1 MIRSAAAAAA
11 LALALLTAC
20 RGGDDGW
27 HPEAPFAS
35 SLRPAFGARVTDGQL
50 RIWTGSRCAAVTR
63 LALTFEPVRAELVL
77 TAPNDHPAAVEH
89 LTIGGPYP
97 GLDVAEPLPYSFD
110 WRSKDSVRISVY
122 GGTDS
127 WGSTAEL
134 AEVKERSAE
143 HPPDTYWFQG
153 VGWLDPADVAA
164 QDGTTFLATCTPD
177 PAKAST
183 ASAGAAEL
191 DSKRPPAFADE
202 SIAAV

>member
-1 MIRSAAAAAA
+1 MIRSVAVTAA

-20 RGGDDGW
+20 RAGDDGW

-77 TAPNDHPAAVEH
+77 TAPNEHPAAVEH
-89 LTIGGPYP
+89 LTLGGPYP
-97 GLDVAEPLPYSFD
+97 GLDVSEPLPEDFD
-110 WRSKDSVRISVY
+110 WHSADSLRISVY
-122 GGTDS
+122 GGTDG
-127 WGSTAEL
+127 WGSTADL
-134 AEVKERSAE
+134 AEVKARSAD

-164 QDGTTFLATCTPD
+164 RDGTTFLATCTPD
-177 PAKAST
+177 PAKT
-183 ASAGAAEL
+183 QHV
-191 DSKRPPAFADE
+191 P
-202 SIAAV
+202 

>member
-1 MIRSAAAAAA
+1 MIRPAVVAATVVV
-11 LALALLTAC
+11 ALLTAC
-20 RGGDDGW
+20 RAGDDGW

-77 TAPNDHPAAVEH
+77 TAPNEHPAAVEH
-89 LTIGGPYP
+89 LTLGGPYP
-97 GLDVAEPLPYSFD
+97 GLDVSAPLPEDFD
-110 WRSKDSVRISVY
+110 WHSADSLRISVY
-122 GGTDS
+122 GGTDG
-127 WGSTAEL
+127 WGSTADL
-134 AEVKERSAE
+134 AEVKARSAD

-177 PAKAST
+177 PAKT
-183 ASAGAAEL
+183 QHV
-191 DSKRPPAFADE
+191 P
-202 SIAAV
+202 